1 MNFWIVRKPTKES
14 NWAGLKSMVDSDEI
28 TVNGM
33 AQFVLFCLSKSLL
46 NQLLFV
52 ENVINLQTEK
62 KPLDQAKVS
71 SIKFDKLYNPDKINP
86 FSGYTVHTYVP
97 PGFLQK
103 LQISFSR
110 ISPQRTTNRVMRT
123 K

>member
-1 MNFWIVRKPTKES
+1 
-14 NWAGLKSMVDSDEI
+14 MVDSDEI

-71 SIKFDKLYNPDKINP
+71 ASAFILDNHFPLADIQYLLMLVWAPPRSSKFHSL
-86 FSGYTVHTYVP
+86 
-97 PGFLQK
+97 
-103 LQISFSR
+103 
-110 ISPQRTTNRVMRT
+110 
-123 K
+123 

>member
-1 MNFWIVRKPTKES
+1 MKES

-28 TVNGM
+28 AVNGM

-71 SIKFDKLYNPDKINP
+71 PS
-86 FSGYTVHTYVP
+86 
-97 PGFLQK
+97 GFLDP
-103 LQISFSR
+103 R
-110 ISPQRTTNRVMRT
+110 
-123 K
+123 

>member
-1 MNFWIVRKPTKES
+1 
-14 NWAGLKSMVDSDEI
+14 MVDSDEI

-62 KPLDQAKVS
+62 KPLDQAKVIPS
-71 SIKFDKLYNPDKINP
+71 
-86 FSGYTVHTYVP
+86 
-97 PGFLQK
+97 GFLDP
-103 LQISFSR
+103 R
-110 ISPQRTTNRVMRT
+110 
-123 K
+123 

>member
-71 SIKFDKLYNPDKINP
+71 S
-86 FSGYTVHTYVP
+86 SESV
-97 PGFLQK
+97 Q
-103 LQISFSR
+103 SR
-110 ISPQRTTNRVMRT
+110 
-123 K
+123 